1 MVGLD
6 AMARLLYLSRSLPA
20 CRDHGETAL
29 SLLLPKRSALM
40 ALCSIL
46 LYASSFLLS
55 TSPTQFVELIHLL
68 YHRLGKHVICSL
80 TYFSDTGSAA
90 DTRKTSCFLEA
101 STVLLNKYVQKASI
115 WDEEKLT
122 KKSDKES
129 NEEADKEE
137 GVKEGKYLF
146 QMEACQC
153 YCCYTTCKFCPDA
166 KITNEGPPLLHS
178 KMKRTW
184 LALRGLLQKTTALPL
199 PFDANDTT
207 TELPDKI
214 CVGHSWYLIYANF
227 SLGRAKR
234 RGNLAELMELEQHI
248 RKRVQFLMKDVLYYH
263 PDRVDSW
270 VCLGKTMKELYH
282 AATDAFAAVLGR
294 KLRVRAFQ

>member
-6 AMARLLYLSRSLPA
+6 AMGRLLYLIRSLPGEEYRELLTLLKNQPRLDRIRAIIVELLRFLNRA

-46 LYASSFLLS
+46 LYASSFLPS
-55 TSPTQFVELIHLL
+55 TSPTQLVELIHLF

-90 DTRKTSCFLEA
+90 DNARSLAFSQQYSAIEE
-101 STVLLNKYVQKASI
+101 ASI

-122 KKSDKES
+122 KKSDEES
-129 NEEADKEE
+129 YEEADKEE

-153 YCCYTTCKFCPDA
+153 YCCLYDVQ
-166 KITNEGPPLLHS
+166 ILLGCQDH
-178 KMKRTW
+178 K
-184 LALRGLLQKTTALPL
+184 
-199 PFDANDTT
+199 
-207 TELPDKI
+207 
-214 CVGHSWYLIYANF
+214 
-227 SLGRAKR
+227 
-234 RGNLAELMELEQHI
+234 
-248 RKRVQFLMKDVLYYH
+248 
-263 PDRVDSW
+263 
-270 VCLGKTMKELYH
+270 
-282 AATDAFAAVLGR
+282 
-294 KLRVRAFQ
+294 

>member
-6 AMARLLYLSRSLPA
+6 AMGQLLYLSRSLPDEEYRELLALVPYAAKKKQPRLDRIRAIIVELLRFLNRA

-46 LYASSFLLS
+46 LYASNFLPS
-55 TSPTQFVELIHLL
+55 TSPTQFVELIHLF

-90 DTRKTSCFLEA
+90 DTRKISCFLEA
-101 STVLLNKYVQKASI
+101 STVLLKKYVQKASI

-129 NEEADKEE
+129 YEEADKEE
-137 GVKEGKYLF
+137 GVNEGKYLF

-153 YCCYTTCKFCPDA
+153 YCCLYDVQ
-166 KITNEGPPLLHS
+166 I
-178 KMKRTW
+178 
-184 LALRGLLQKTTALPL
+184 LPGCQ
-199 PFDANDTT
+199 DH
-207 TELPDKI
+207 K
-214 CVGHSWYLIYANF
+214 
-227 SLGRAKR
+227 
-234 RGNLAELMELEQHI
+234 
-248 RKRVQFLMKDVLYYH
+248 
-263 PDRVDSW
+263 
-270 VCLGKTMKELYH
+270 
-282 AATDAFAAVLGR
+282 
-294 KLRVRAFQ
+294 